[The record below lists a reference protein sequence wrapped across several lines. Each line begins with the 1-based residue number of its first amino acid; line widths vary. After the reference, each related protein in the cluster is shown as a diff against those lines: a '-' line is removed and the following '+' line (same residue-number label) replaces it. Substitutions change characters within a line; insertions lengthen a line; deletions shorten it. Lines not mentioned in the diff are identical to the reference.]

1 MPHRDFSAQ
10 LLEDVRVLSSE
21 AMAGRATGT
30 PGADCARAYLE
41 RRFETIGLEPLGGDF
56 GHPFERDGVEGVNL
70 IAALPGSDPGLG
82 WIALLAHHDHLG
94 VVDGELHPGADD
106 NASGLAAM
114 LAVARHLAA
123 EPTLRTVLFVSP
135 DAEELDRAGSV
146 ALVESPDFPI
156 DRLELAVNLDMLS
169 RSEHGELWVAG
180 TSHSPELAAP
190 LRVLAARAPVI
201 LRLGHDRPDARDDR
215 YDWTTESDHAAFHAA
230 GVPWLYFGVEDHED
244 YHTPRDSF
252 ERVDAD
258 FLIRATA
265 TIAQFVAELAN
276 SR

>member
-1 MPHRDFSAQ
+1 MPRRDFSAQ

-30 PGADCARAYLE
+30 PGAECAREYLE
-41 RRFETIGLEPLGGDF
+41 RRFEAIGLEPLGDDW
-56 GHPFERDGVEGVNL
+56 GHPFERNGVAGVNL
-70 IAALPGSDPGLG
+70 VGVLHGSDPGLG
-82 WIALLAHHDHLG
+82 WLAVLAHYDHLG
-94 VVDGELHPGADD
+94 IVDGELHPGADD

-114 LAVARHLAA
+114 LAVARHLSA
-123 EPTLRTVLFVSP
+123 EETLRTVLFVAP
-135 DAEELDRAGSV
+135 DAEELERAGSA
-146 ALVESPDFPI
+146 ALVDDEDFPL

-190 LRVLAARAPVI
+190 LRALAAGAPVI
-201 LRLGHDRPDARDDR
+201 LRLGHDRQDPRDDK
-215 YDWTTESDHAAFHAA
+215 YDWTTESDHHAFHAA

-265 TIAQFVAELAN
+265 TIAQFLAELAN